1 MDPREFHRLASQL
14 VGGTTP
20 AEFRTAISRAYYAV
34 YNVAVQILEE
44 MGFRINRGPAGHGEV
59 QNRLGNS
66 GETEVMKIGSQ
77 LTDLH
82 SRRIHADYRLDRT
95 DVENEK
101 TVRTLVEQAGRMIRT
116 LDGCRSS
123 PRRAQ
128 IIAAIRDW
136 ERKVSGPGH
145 PPKTD

>member
-14 VGGTTP
+14 VGGTTS
-20 AEFRTAISRAYYAV
+20 AEFRTAISRAYYAS

-44 MGFRINRGPAGHGEV
+44 MGFRVSRGPAGHGDV

-66 GETEVMKIGSQ
+66 GDTEVMKVGSQ

-82 SRRIHADYRLDRT
+82 GRRIQADYRLDRT
-95 DVENEK
+95 DVENVK
-101 TVRTLVEQAGRMIRT
+101 TVRTLVEQSGRMIRT
-116 LDGCRSS
+116 LDECRSE

-136 ERKVSGPGH
+136 ERKVSG
-145 PPKTD
+145 